1 MLLKGMDTR
10 KLFAEVDS
18 AVGEALATRPSKLDA
33 IDWECWTKEMLA
45 EDAQNVNDTIEM
57 VCEEYGWTAD
67 AYNRT
72 VRRLRRNRHT
82 PASVLY

>member
-1 MLLKGMDTR
+1 MLLNGMDIR
-10 KLFAEVDS
+10 KLFGEVDV

-45 EDAQNVNDTIEM
+45 EDAADVNLTIQM

-72 VRRLRRNRHT
+72 VRRFRNNRHT
-82 PASVLY
+82 PRNIMY